1 MLRFAACARKLVTFC
16 CCCRG
21 NEVML
26 KNPDRGDGAAP
37 SAVRFVVRLEV
48 RPPTRGEGAG
58 TFSGE
63 ACRR

>member
-1 MLRFAACARKLVTFC
+1 
-16 CCCRG
+16 
-21 NEVML
+21 ML